1 VIKHKRKIYD
11 LLDLLGDVGGVS
23 SILIFVFSFICDPI
37 THHSF
42 VMKAMKKLYMVRTKD
57 DTVFK
62 NEGKK
67 QAKMERKIDKLIPH
81 DPVLGE

>member
-1 VIKHKRKIYD
+1 
-11 LLDLLGDVGGVS
+11 
-23 SILIFVFSFICDPI
+23 
-37 THHSF
+37 
-42 VMKAMKKLYMVRTKD
+42 MKAMKKLYMVRTKD

-81 DPVLGE
+81 DPLLGE